1 MGFLAVCSPFPDQR
15 DNMAVSVEEALQLI
29 DARVSAKPTE
39 LIPIEQALGRTLAAP
54 VTATHN
60 LPPYDN
66 SAMDGYAVNIADAG
80 KEVEVLKTIFAG
92 DNDESRI
99 FRGACTKIMT
109 GAKIPDGTEC
119 IVPVEETT
127 ERDGKVLLPEGLKAG
142 RHIRLCGEDIQK
154 EDALLEAG
162 QRLSAHHITL
172 LASQGI
178 SHIKVRQRPRIALF
192 ASGSEL
198 KMHFEDVASYQLYNT
213 NTPTFMARA
222 QELGCDVR
230 FVGTAEDS
238 LEAIRAHIESAL
250 DSDLI
255 ITSGGV
261 SVGDAD
267 YTKEAFDA
275 FGFEPFFDKVNIKPG
290 KPTTFGRIGSTLV
303 LNLPGNPLA
312 AALNFELF
320 AQSIILALTGC
331 TDRYLGTIDAAMAS
345 DFALKAGRRTLV
357 PGTFDGSTFTPC
369 EKFAP
374 GMVSP
379 LAKSNGFIMIDE
391 SCSLLEAG
399 SVVKVIP
406 TRFGFYQ
413 SRAVSLVSAH

>member
-1 MGFLAVCSPFPDQR
+1 
-15 DNMAVSVEEALQLI
+15 MAVTVEEALKLI
-29 DARVSAKPTE
+29 DTHVRAKGTE
-39 LIPIEQALGRTLAAP
+39 LIPIEEALGRSLADA

-66 SAMDGYAVNIADAG
+66 SAMDGYAVKLADAG
-80 KEVEVLKTIFAG
+80 KRVEVLKTIFAG
-92 DNDESRI
+92 DKDEGKI
-99 FRGACTKIMT
+99 FEGACTKIMT
-109 GAKIPDGTEC
+109 GAKIPEGTEC
-119 IVPVEETT
+119 IVPVEDAKTAGN
-127 ERDGKVLLPEGLKAG
+127 DVFLPEKLSGG

-154 EDALLEAG
+154 DDALLASGE
-162 QRLSAHHITL
+162 RLAAHHITL

-178 SHIKVRQRPRIALF
+178 SHVKVYQKPRIALF

-198 KMHFEDVASYQLYNT
+198 KMHFENVEGHQLYNT
-213 NTPTFMARA
+213 NTPTFMARS

-230 FVGTAEDS
+230 FIGTAEDS
-238 LEAIRAHIESAL
+238 LEAIEAHIASAL

-267 YTKEAFDA
+267 YTKEAFGA
-275 FGFEPFFDKVNIKPG
+275 FGFETFFDKVNIKPG
-290 KPTTFGRIGSTLV
+290 KPTTFGRIGSTFV

-320 AQSIILALTGC
+320 AQSIILALSGGRT
-331 TDRYLGTIDAAMAS
+331 RYIGSLHATMAE
-345 DFALKAGRRTLV
+345 DFRLKAGRRTLV
-357 PGTFDGSTFTPC
+357 PGWFDGMHFTPC

-379 LAKSNGFIMIDE
+379 LAASNGFIMIDE
-391 SCSLLEAG
+391 SVAELDRG
-399 SVVKVIP
+399 TPVRVIP
-406 TRFGFYQ
+406 TRWGFY
-413 SRAVSLVSAH
+413 RETAVSLVTSL